1 MALRA
6 TPDHRLHYEV
16 AVAAYQIGDSPRL
29 QKQLRAA
36 IRLAPTYSDGHF
48 ELANALQTDGRAAE
62 TEHHLREAARFA
74 QPGSDVAMIYNN
86 LGNVLVDVGDQRG
99 ALAAYESGRRIAPTH
114 GYVLN
119 GLGNLYTDTGR
130 PDEAVRTF
138 RRAVRADPAGA
149 HFAWYNMGNVL
160 RKQKRGGEA
169 EHAFRRA
176 LRSSPA
182 DHNYLQGLGAIAH
195 EQHRIREAIS
205 SYRAALASRDAAR
218 APSAPLYRDLA
229 AAMREVYL
237 LQEAEVMARRSLSLA
252 PTDKEGMR
260 QLKAVLG
267 ENGKY
272 EESGHVGETEAR
284 LDVRQ
289 ERGGA
294 TAAALDAIAAAKQ
307 RRRKRKKGGAA
318 RGGPGGGRRLA
329 IFCRK
334 VYSGE
339 KADGTWEWGPRAKER
354 GIGGSES
361 AVISV
366 SKELANLGWAVEVY
380 GNPPLSDIRDHDG
393 VEWLPFWA
401 YDDDDDVAVFVAW
414 RFAETLPLASKA
426 GARYLW
432 LHDEVRPETIP
443 RLSLPH
449 LRGGGVLVLS
459 EFHEGQLP
467 THAMPLARRT
477 SNGLDDAAM
486 VDGPNDNMRFLYA
499 SSASAGLLLLLRMW
513 AKVREAVGDGA
524 TLHVYYGFWPYA
536 MWEEQPHLRELRRQI
551 EPLLN
556 ESNGVHYYGMRSEAE
571 LAEAYAAAGWYA
583 YPSDKPET
591 SGIALMKAQACGCV
605 PLTSGQRMSALT
617 ETVGEWDAGTKGRA
631 GKIADDAQWQK
642 EFVAAMI
649 AAARRPQ
656 SEMVE
661 YRRKMKAQ
669 ARKRFS
675 WATVARQWTEEYFG
689 AAGGA
694 AAATPPP
701 PTPAPPAATK
711 APPTARRAR
720 ARGAARRRHRG
731 GPGGGGGPAG
741 GCGRGGV
748 DGDGG
753 GGGARRARARRAAN
767 GASRARGARALA
779 RSLVRLVRIS
789 NSSYEYV

>member
-1 MALRA
+1 M
-6 TPDHRLHYEV
+6 
-16 AVAAYQIGDSPRL
+16 
-29 QKQLRAA
+29 
-36 IRLAPTYSDGHF
+36 
-48 ELANALQTDGRAAE
+48 
-62 TEHHLREAARFA
+62 
-74 QPGSDVAMIYNN
+74 
-86 LGNVLVDVGDQRG
+86 
-99 ALAAYESGRRIAPTH
+99 
-114 GYVLN
+114 
-119 GLGNLYTDTGR
+119 
-130 PDEAVRTF
+130 
-138 RRAVRADPAGA
+138 
-149 HFAWYNMGNVL
+149 
-160 RKQKRGGEA
+160 
-169 EHAFRRA
+169 
-176 LRSSPA
+176 
-182 DHNYLQGLGAIAH
+182 
-195 EQHRIREAIS
+195 
-205 SYRAALASRDAAR
+205 
-218 APSAPLYRDLA
+218 
-229 AAMREVYL
+229 
-237 LQEAEVMARRSLSLA
+237 
-252 PTDKEGMR
+252 
-260 QLKAVLG
+260 
-267 ENGKY
+267 
-272 EESGHVGETEAR
+272 
-284 LDVRQ
+284 
-289 ERGGA
+289 
-294 TAAALDAIAAAKQ
+294 
-307 RRRKRKKGGAA
+307 
-318 RGGPGGGRRLA
+318 
-329 IFCRK
+329 
-334 VYSGE
+334 
-339 KADGTWEWGPRAKER
+339 
-354 GIGGSES
+354 
-361 AVISV
+361 ISV

-380 GNPPLSDIRDHDG
+380 GNPPLADIRDHDG

-414 RFAETLPLASKA
+414 RFAETLPLASKP

-605 PLTSGQRMSALT
+605 PLTSGQRKSALT
-617 ETVGEWDAGTKGRA
+617 ETVGEWDAGPKGRA

-661 YRRKMKAQ
+661 YRRKMEEQ

-711 APPTARRAR
+711 APPTARAR
-720 ARGAARRRHRG
+720 ARGAAGRRHRG
-731 GPGGGGGPAG
+731 GPGGGDGVPAG
-741 GCGRGGV
+741 GGGRGGV
-748 DGDGG
+748 GRDGG
-753 GGGARRARARRAAN
+753 GGGAPRARARRTAR

-779 RSLVRLVRIS
+779 RSLVRLVS
-789 NSSYEYV
+789 

>member
-1 MALRA
+1 M
-6 TPDHRLHYEV
+6 
-16 AVAAYQIGDSPRL
+16 
-29 QKQLRAA
+29 
-36 IRLAPTYSDGHF
+36 
-48 ELANALQTDGRAAE
+48 
-62 TEHHLREAARFA
+62 
-74 QPGSDVAMIYNN
+74 
-86 LGNVLVDVGDQRG
+86 
-99 ALAAYESGRRIAPTH
+99 
-114 GYVLN
+114 
-119 GLGNLYTDTGR
+119 
-130 PDEAVRTF
+130 
-138 RRAVRADPAGA
+138 
-149 HFAWYNMGNVL
+149 
-160 RKQKRGGEA
+160 
-169 EHAFRRA
+169 
-176 LRSSPA
+176 
-182 DHNYLQGLGAIAH
+182 
-195 EQHRIREAIS
+195 
-205 SYRAALASRDAAR
+205 
-218 APSAPLYRDLA
+218 
-229 AAMREVYL
+229 
-237 LQEAEVMARRSLSLA
+237 
-252 PTDKEGMR
+252 
-260 QLKAVLG
+260 
-267 ENGKY
+267 
-272 EESGHVGETEAR
+272 
-284 LDVRQ
+284 
-289 ERGGA
+289 
-294 TAAALDAIAAAKQ
+294 
-307 RRRKRKKGGAA
+307 
-318 RGGPGGGRRLA
+318 
-329 IFCRK
+329 
-334 VYSGE
+334 
-339 KADGTWEWGPRAKER
+339 GPRAKER

-380 GNPPLSDIRDHDG
+380 GNPPLADIRDHDG

-617 ETVGEWDAGTKGRA
+617 ETVGEWDAGPGAGGQDRRRRA
-631 GKIADDAQWQK
+631 VAERVCDGDDRGGAHRSPDGQ
-642 EFVAAMI
+642 
-649 AAARRPQ
+649 
-656 SEMVE
+656 
-661 YRRKMKAQ
+661 YRRKMKEQ

-675 WATVARQWTEEYFG
+675 WATVAPVDRKYFG
-689 AAGGA
+689 AAGGGGSDA
-694 AAATPPP
+694 AAAD
-701 PTPAPPAATK
+701 AGAARGDEG
-711 APPTARRAR
+711 AADGAARAR
-720 ARGAARRRHRG
+720 ARRGRRRHRG

-741 GCGRGGV
+741 GCGRGGASTETAAEEERLERELV
-748 DGDGG
+748 ELRTE
-753 GGGARRARARRAAN
+753 RRALEARV
-767 GASRARGARALA
+767 
-779 RSLVRLVRIS
+779 RSLEPCTVS
-789 NSSYEYV
+789 